1 MTLYDMIKAIVNLRD
16 EGNTLTSKTGF
27 ADINGAKLYY
37 QLAGEGQ
44 PFVMIHAGISDHRM
58 WNNEFNTYAER
69 YQVLSFDMR
78 GFGKSEPVEGEFN
91 IQNDLE
97 SLLDTLGITEPM
109 VLMGC
114 SIGAGLALD
123 FTLTHLDRVESLI
136 LIGATPA
143 GLELE
148 DLGLEVEEPVDLF
161 EQAEKAFEAGDI
173 DLATELDMQI
183 WFDGMGRSKNDVDP
197 DIRQLAYDINRIVIE
212 NDVKDIG
219 KHIRKTFDKPA
230 VKRFDELTLPIL
242 LIVGENDIPLM
253 LAAADYMEAHLPNA
267 TKVIIPDAAHLP
279 NMEHPEQFQEIID
292 TFLSN

>member
-1 MTLYDMIKAIVNLRD
+1 LTIK
-16 EGNTLTSKTGF
+16 KGF
-27 ADINGAKLYY
+27 ADVNGAKLYY
-37 QLAGEGQ
+37 QVAGDGQ

-58 WNNEFNTYAER
+58 WNNEFDTYANR
-69 YQVLSFDMR
+69 YQVMSFDMR

-91 IQNDLE
+91 IQDDLE
-97 SLLDTLGITEPM
+97 SLLDFLGIAEPM

-123 FTLTHLDRVESLI
+123 FTLTHPDRVQSLI
-136 LIGATPA
+136 LIGASPA

-161 EQAEKAFEAGDI
+161 ERGEKAFDAGDL

-183 WFDGMGRSKNDVDP
+183 WFDGIGRSKDDVNP
-197 DIRQLAYDINRIVIE
+197 KTRQFAYDINRIVIE
-212 NDVKDIG
+212 NDAKDIG
-219 KHIRKTFDKPA
+219 KHVRKKFDKSA
-230 VKRFDELTLPIL
+230 VDRFDELTLPIL

-253 LAAADYMEAHLPNA
+253 IAAADYMDTHLPTA
-267 TKVIIPDAAHLP
+267 TKVTIPNAAHLP
-279 NMEHPEQFQEIID
+279 NMEHPQQFQEIID